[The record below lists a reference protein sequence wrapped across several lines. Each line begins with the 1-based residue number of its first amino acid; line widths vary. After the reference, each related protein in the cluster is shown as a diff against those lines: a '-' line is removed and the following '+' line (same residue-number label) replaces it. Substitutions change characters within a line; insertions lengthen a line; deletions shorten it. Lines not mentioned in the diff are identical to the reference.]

1 MKRGRQLWHRVGCTH
16 PCTAHSTTHELNAV
30 ALLLGANAPA
40 HMMYVQPTPFPD
52 LPSPPRKRAR
62 REEGTGGS
70 STGGGLSASESPAT
84 RPYFTHT
91 QVTPSAVEGVAGVD
105 DKSVTSTSQQR
116 PSPAPRAPPR
126 RLLSSGASSN
136 SSSSSASRS
145 ASATQASSSAGD
157 GDAVVDLTQEPDDS
171 PAETGGGRHL
181 SSPSPSSS
189 LGATMQSNA
198 ALSHGSSQLIGRN
211 SQLSAVASQRGSQP
225 QREAGGSRSSQSRVN
240 GAQAPRTRVSQ
251 SAAEPR
257 VAAALQLSQPQQR
270 VPTGGASRSSQSH
283 VTGALAVPTRA
294 TPASQGGPRV
304 AAAPALRASQPQRS
318 GGGGGGGASRSS
330 QSYAAAA
337 AVQRSA
343 ASQRTPAEHQH
354 PSQSRAATAHP
365 RPLASPRSR
374 PGSSMHSQQPR
385 GPMIPMA
392 RAPQSRAMAPV
403 RHSTAQQQP
412 HHRQG
417 HQARGRA
424 PVAPVRQPLQAWQQA
439 ARPRGAPAAAAVR
452 SQGRGAPSGWSRSQ
466 ARGAVRPQHPS
477 LNHAQQHQHQH
488 QHQHAPARLH
498 SQQPRHTMR
507 GRPLQAT
514 GPSRHARP
522 PPQRPTMMVPRGY
535 HRQARGPPRP
545 LPPRQTTHSMPRPPP
560 PQRAQASRQH
570 KCAVCGSTMHTP
582 GAMCSECVAMM
593 G

>member
-1 MKRGRQLWHRVGCTH
+1 ML
-16 PCTAHSTTHELNAV
+16 
-30 ALLLGANAPA
+30 
-40 HMMYVQPTPFPD
+40 YVEPTPFPD

-62 REEGTGGS
+62 REEGTAGS
-70 STGGGLSASESPAT
+70 STAGGLSASESPAA

-91 QVTPSAVEGVAGVD
+91 QVTPSAVEGVAGGE
-105 DKSVTSTSQQR
+105 DKSVSSTSQQR
-116 PSPAPRAPPR
+116 PSPAPRVPPR
-126 RLLSSGASSN
+126 RLLSSGTSS

-157 GDAVVDLTQEPDDS
+157 GDAVVDLTQEPDES

-211 SQLSAVASQRGSQP
+211 SQLSAAASQRGSQP
-225 QREAGGSRSSQSRVN
+225 QREAGGSRNSQSRVN
-240 GAQAPRTRVSQ
+240 GVRAPVTRVSQ

-257 VAAALQLSQPQQR
+257 VAAAAALPTSLPQQHA
-270 VPTGGASRSSQSH
+270 PTDGASRSSQSH
-283 VTGALAVPTRA
+283 VTAALAVPVRA
-294 TPASQGGPRV
+294 TPASQGKRAGAPRMAVAAPALRV
-304 AAAPALRASQPQRS
+304 AAAQAPPARTTPASGDGRRVPVAAPALRASQPQRS
-318 GGGGGGGASRSS
+318 SGGGGGASRSS
-330 QSYAAAA
+330 QSHAAAA
-337 AVQRSA
+337 A
-343 ASQRTPAEHQH
+343 SQSTPAEHQH
-354 PSQSRAATAHP
+354 PSQSRAATAHT
-365 RPLASPRSR
+365 RPLVSSQRSG

-385 GPMIPMA
+385 GPMIQMA

-403 RHSTAQQQP
+403 RHSSAQQQP
-412 HHRQG
+412 HHHHQG

-424 PVAPVRQPLQAWQQA
+424 PVAPVRQPPQAWQQA
-439 ARPRGAPAAAAVR
+439 HRLRGAPAAAAVR
-452 SQGRGAPSGWSRSQ
+452 PQGRGAPLRWSRSQ
-466 ARGAVRPQHPS
+466 SRGAVRPQHP
-477 LNHAQQHQHQH
+477 LHNHAQQHQHQH
-488 QHQHAPARLH
+488 QHPHAPARLH

-522 PPQRPTMMVPRGY
+522 PPQRPPMMGPRGY

-545 LPPRQTTHSMPRPPP
+545 LPPPQATHSMPRPPP
-560 PQRAQASRQH
+560 PHKAQASRQH
-570 KCAVCGSTMHTP
+570 KCAVCGSTMHTQ